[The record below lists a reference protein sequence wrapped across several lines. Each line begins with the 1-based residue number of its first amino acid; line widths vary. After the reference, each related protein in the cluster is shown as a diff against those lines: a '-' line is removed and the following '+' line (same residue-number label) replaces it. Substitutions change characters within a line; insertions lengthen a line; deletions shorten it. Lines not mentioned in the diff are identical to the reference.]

1 MPFEL
6 TRRSLLLSAGILVP
20 VLCPLP
26 SKIRE
31 MTDAQTANQRLSDIE
46 ARLGGRLGVA
56 ARDTQTGKRIEHR
69 AGERFPMCS
78 TFKFLLV
85 SAILSRID
93 ANQEK
98 LDRFIHYTS
107 ADLLDYAP
115 ITKAHVQDGG
125 MTIASLCAAAIEY
138 SDNTAANLLLG
149 VLGGPGAVTHYARSL
164 GDSVTRLDRN
174 EPTLNTAT
182 PGDLRDTTS
191 PSAMLTDMKEIL
203 IEQRMLSSESRKQLE
218 AWMIADTTGLTSLR
232 AGLPSAWRV
241 GDKTGSGKHGATN
254 DIAICRPSNRTPIVI
269 TAYFVGSSASYA
281 DRYAALAEVGRIL
294 AHEFS

>member
-1 MPFEL
+1 LPVEL
-6 TRRSLLLSAGILVP
+6 TRRSFLLGAGVLIPILCSSP
-20 VLCPLP
+20 NN
-26 SKIRE
+26 SQEIAG
-31 MTDAQTANQRLSDIE
+31 AQTADQCLSVIE
-46 ARLGGRLGVA
+46 TRLGGRLGVA
-56 ARDTQTGKRIEHR
+56 AWDTQKGKRIEHR

-85 SAILSRID
+85 SAILSRVD

-98 LDRFIHYTS
+98 LDRFIDYTK

-125 MTIASLCAAAIEY
+125 MTISALSAAAIEY
-138 SDNTAANLLLG
+138 SDHTAANLLLG
-149 VLGGPGAVTHYARSL
+149 VLGGPAALTRYARSL

-174 EPTLNTAT
+174 EPTLNAAT

-191 PSAMLTDMKEIL
+191 PSAMMTNMKEIL
-203 IEQRMLSSESRKQLE
+203 IEQRTLSSESRKHLE

-241 GDKTGSGKHGATN
+241 GNKTVSGKNGATN
-254 DIAICRPSNRTPIVI
+254 DIAICWPSNRTPVLI

-281 DRYAALAEVGRIL
+281 DRYAALAEVGRI
-294 AHEFS
+294 AADECS

>member
-6 TRRSLLLSAGILVP
+6 TRRSFMLSVGAIIP
-20 VLCPLP
+20 VLRLSR
-26 SKIRE
+26 SKFQKAG
-31 MTDAQTANQRLSDIE
+31 AQTADQLAAIE
-46 ARLGGRLGVA
+46 ARHGGRLGVA
-56 ARDTQTGKRIEHR
+56 ALDTQAGKRIDHR
-69 AGERFPMCS
+69 AGEHFPMCS

-85 SAILSRID
+85 SAILSRVD

-98 LDRFIHYTS
+98 LGRFIHYTK

-115 ITKAHVQDGG
+115 ITKAHVQEGA
-125 MTIASLCAAAIEY
+125 MTISALCAAAIEY

-149 VLGGPGAVTHYARSL
+149 VLGGPAAVTHYTRTL

-174 EPTLNTAT
+174 EPTLNAAT
-182 PGDLRDTTS
+182 PGDLRDTTT
-191 PSAMLTDMKEIL
+191 PSAMLADMKEIL
-203 IEQRMLSSESRKQLE
+203 IEQRTLSSESRKQLE

-241 GDKTGSGKHGATN
+241 GDKTGSGKNGATN
-254 DIAICRPSNRTPIVI
+254 DIAICWPPSLAPILI

-281 DRYAALAEVGRIL
+281 DRCAALAEVGRIV
-294 AHEFS
+294 ADEFS